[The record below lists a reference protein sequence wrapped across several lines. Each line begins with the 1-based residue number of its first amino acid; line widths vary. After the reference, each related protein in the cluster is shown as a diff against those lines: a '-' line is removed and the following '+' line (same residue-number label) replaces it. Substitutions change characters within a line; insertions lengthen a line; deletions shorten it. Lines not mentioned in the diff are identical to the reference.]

1 MARRNEPIKLS
12 RIILIALM
20 LAIIAIAVIA
30 IIKNNTE
37 VETPEKPQTNTA
49 IKVTGKKYLAN
60 ITTLKTINGS
70 TAPSEDEKK
79 AFEDHIKETY
89 EGALVKFTSEKAF
102 TITDADGKTLVKVTD
117 AKAVRTS
124 TGNTITGTLE
134 NGNKVTVIISSTKIT
149 FTSEKYKDHKDMSFS
164 MDFALDS
171 SIDVAGNKYIIDM
184 STLNIIKGTENPT
197 EDEQKAYKDFLTTAY
212 EKVALEFTS
221 EKTFK
226 ITDKNGTVLL
236 EATEDN
242 TKRNT
247 NTFTVTVANGD
258 DEDEK
263 NDVTVTLVVSS
274 SQATFISNKDAEHKN
289 MSFTVALKLDTTIK
303 ATGNKYKIDTNTVT
317 VMDGANRPT
326 DDDKNAFKS
335 YVVEAFKN
343 ATIEF
348 TSEKAFKLVN
358 EKGEVVLEITDSDA
372 VRTSNTITATIP
384 DGDDNAAN
392 NDKATVVVLKD
403 KVNFI
408 SGKFAEHKGMF
419 FTSIFN
425 IVTEEV
431 IEVKDNE
438 YKADF
443 DNFNFAW
450 DEEVS
455 EPTADQK
462 TNFENHIKTLYKDAV
477 IKFTSEKA
485 FTITGT
491 NNQNADM
498 TVTDDKAV
506 REGNAITVE
515 TENGVITV
523 VIGEDKVT
531 VTSDLYKEW
540 NMYFVLDFAIVKAE
554 TSGSQE

>member
-1 MARRNEPIKLS
+1 M
-12 RIILIALM
+12 
-20 LAIIAIAVIA
+20 
-30 IIKNNTE
+30 
-37 VETPEKPQTNTA
+37 
-49 IKVTGKKYLAN
+49 
-60 ITTLKTINGS
+60 
-70 TAPSEDEKK
+70 
-79 AFEDHIKETY
+79 
-89 EGALVKFTSEKAF
+89 VKFTSEKAF